1 MRTTIAAIGTIASIS
16 DGSLIERSG
25 TSRVLMQTQSFHSA
39 RALTAADQTAATT
52 ADAPQAPAAKLTL
65 PTMTMM
71 VVGSMVGAGV
81 FSLPARF
88 AQETGIAGA
97 LIAWVIAGSGML
109 MLAFVF
115 QTLAIRK
122 PELDA
127 GVYAYAKAGFGEYPG
142 FFSAFGYWAS
152 ACVGNVVYWVLI
164 MSTIGAIA
172 SPLGD
177 GDTVLAIALSSV
189 GLWAFYFLI
198 RRGIKEAAA
207 INRIVTVAKV
217 IPILLFIVLALF
229 YLDPSVL
236 ADNFGGTG
244 DAGSLFD
251 QVRGTMLVTVFVF
264 LGVEGASVYS
274 RHAKRRE
281 DVGRATILGFLG
293 VFSVFASVTIVSYG
307 IMPAEEIAELRQP
320 SMAGVLEHAVGGW
333 GKTFV
338 SVGLIVSVL
347 GAYLAWTLM
356 AAEVLFVAAKDDDMP
371 RFLRRST
378 AEDVPVPALLMTT
391 ALSQIVLVVTYFSD
405 DAFNFAL
412 DLTSALTLIP
422 FLLAALYAV
431 KVGRNREGYAPADP
445 ALKRELAFAL
455 LASAYTAFLLFAAGI
470 KFVLVSFIVY
480 APATVLFVMARRE
493 QGRRLF
499 SPVELAILAF
509 SVAGAAV
516 GVVALAAGWITI

>member
-1 MRTTIAAIGTIASIS
+1 MT
-16 DGSLIERSG
+16 E
-25 TSRVLMQTQSFHSA
+25 
-39 RALTAADQTAATT
+39 AATQVDST
-52 ADAPQAPAAKLTL
+52 AGQPPAAKLTFR
-65 PTMTMM
+65 TMTAM

-88 AQETGIAGA
+88 GAETGVAGA
-97 LIAWVIAGSGML
+97 LIAWTIAGTGML

-115 QTLAIRK
+115 QTLAVRK
-122 PELDA
+122 PQMDA

-152 ACVGNVVYWVLI
+152 ACVGNVTYWVLI

-189 GLWAFYFLI
+189 GLWLFFFLI
-198 RRGIKEAAA
+198 LQGIKEAAA

-217 IPILLFIVLALF
+217 LPILIFIILCLF
-229 YLDPSVL
+229 YLDLGVL
-236 ADNFGGTG
+236 GDNFSGSI
-244 DAGSLFD
+244 DGSLFD

-274 RHAKRRE
+274 RHAERRE
-281 DVGRATILGFLG
+281 DVGRATVLGFIS
-293 VFSVFASVTIVSYG
+293 VFCVFASVTIVAYG
-307 IMPAEEIAELRQP
+307 ILPLDELADLRQP
-320 SMAGVLEHAVGGW
+320 SMGGVLEHAVGGW

-371 RFLRRST
+371 RFLRRSN
-378 AEDVPVPALLMTT
+378 AVDVPVPALLMSTLLT
-391 ALSQIVLVVTYFSD
+391 QAVLVITYFSE

-422 FLLAALYAV
+422 FLLAAGYALKLAV
-431 KVGRNREGYAPADP
+431 TREGYGSADP
-445 ALKRELAFAL
+445 ALRRDLMIGALATL
-455 LASAYTAFLLFAAGI
+455 YTAFLIFAAGI
-470 KFVLVSFIVY
+470 KFVLVSFIIY
-480 APATVLFVMARRE
+480 APATILFVMARRE
-493 QGRRLF
+493 QGRRVF
-499 SPVELAILAF
+499 SSGELVILAV
-509 SVAGAAV
+509 SIAGAFV